1 MKCFRH
7 IALSA
12 LVALL
17 PLSARGEL
25 KTMLDSLQSRF
36 SVYSQWCAPEK
47 VYLHY
52 DRSCYVA
59 GETIWFK
66 GWVQEASGRSSLP
79 QSNILYAELLDGR
92 GEAVIRVKIKR
103 TEDGFPGCL
112 ELPEDLESGR
122 YTIRA
127 YTLWQLNYSGEYLFN
142 DSVRIIG
149 ADKEKKDKPE
159 AGSDDIQISFWPE
172 GGRYFAGQVAVI
184 GFKAVDGLGRSVEAS
199 GFLTG
204 DPDQEEIPVAT
215 THDGMGSFAFVPQ
228 AGCNYGIRDAS
239 GKVHP
244 LPPPSEEGA
253 TIQLRA
259 HGDHYFI
266 NTTGLGGGS
275 ASLLLRDAS
284 DLYPLT
290 NVRLDGK
297 RNILKLEKSFF
308 HPGINHLLLVDPHG
322 MIIAERL
329 FFIRDGK
336 EPICRFG
343 MEHFPSDRR
352 AKTGGTI
359 SLTDPDGNP
368 IDGACSISVV
378 RGALKAWQQSDGITS
393 YLGLSSELK
402 GRINDPY
409 YYFNPDIPVAERD
422 EALDLLML
430 IQGWRYYDLDQIT
443 NLDGGN
449 IRLPYHR
456 ERVQEI
462 RVHVDRLLSSKMPK
476 KFTFTVILPRRNVME
491 SIDVEEGKHF
501 IVDSLNFPENTEVLI
516 NIGTS
521 RIGAHYIPKWDGDP
535 AAKPFLYKPAPG
547 EAKFALVE
555 EPPLDGPESDD
566 TLQAAVVTA
575 SYADDD
581 ILIFGRSFREDLET
595 YREMTLV
602 EYLSMR
608 KAVFEYDG
616 ENMYNRTR
624 RRSES
629 FSDDEETFSFEDDN
643 ESGKVKLIVEDSE
656 EEWWGYD
663 MLRLEDLRSLSI
675 STHPDPVFGGD
686 GGVVHISIKPGS
698 LIQSQSRNPSLL
710 YFVPLGYQTPRCF
723 ESPRYDS
730 GEDMPYD
737 DRNTL
742 WWAPDIAIS
751 GGTARIE
758 FFNND
763 LSDYPYIVRIE
774 GLSADGR
781 PFSRHCTVSPEK

>member
-79 QSNILYAELLDGR
+79 QSNFLYAELLDGR

-149 ADKEKKDKPE
+149 ANKEKKEKPE
-159 AGSDDIQISFWPE
+159 NESDDIQISFWPE

-275 ASLLLRDAS
+275 ASLLLRNAS

-322 MIIAERL
+322 MIIAERR

-343 MEHFPSDRR
+343 MERFPSDRR

-368 IDGACSISVV
+368 IDGTCSISVV

-409 YYFNPDIPVAERD
+409 
-422 EALDLLML
+422 
-430 IQGWRYYDLDQIT
+430 
-443 NLDGGN
+443 
-449 IRLPYHR
+449 
-456 ERVQEI
+456 
-462 RVHVDRLLSSKMPK
+462 
-476 KFTFTVILPRRNVME
+476 
-491 SIDVEEGKHF
+491 
-501 IVDSLNFPENTEVLI
+501 
-516 NIGTS
+516 
-521 RIGAHYIPKWDGDP
+521 
-535 AAKPFLYKPAPG
+535 
-547 EAKFALVE
+547 
-555 EPPLDGPESDD
+555 
-566 TLQAAVVTA
+566 
-575 SYADDD
+575 
-581 ILIFGRSFREDLET
+581 
-595 YREMTLV
+595 
-602 EYLSMR
+602 
-608 KAVFEYDG
+608 
-616 ENMYNRTR
+616 
-624 RRSES
+624 
-629 FSDDEETFSFEDDN
+629 
-643 ESGKVKLIVEDSE
+643 
-656 EEWWGYD
+656 
-663 MLRLEDLRSLSI
+663 
-675 STHPDPVFGGD
+675 
-686 GGVVHISIKPGS
+686 
-698 LIQSQSRNPSLL
+698 
-710 YFVPLGYQTPRCF
+710 
-723 ESPRYDS
+723 
-730 GEDMPYD
+730 
-737 DRNTL
+737 
-742 WWAPDIAIS
+742 
-751 GGTARIE
+751 
-758 FFNND
+758 
-763 LSDYPYIVRIE
+763 
-774 GLSADGR
+774 
-781 PFSRHCTVSPEK
+781 